1 MKKIGLGMVLLFIF
15 VGCSSMSVIRSK
27 DVAGEPTVYC
37 KVVEEPDPLLMG
49 GWKCGYNRGLANS
62 QEYDFNPIAYWLVKK
77 DDKYALYFYRATR
90 GGAKRYVGWRAWTI
104 NGGEIY
110 SDTGVRFV
118 AKDGAVY
125 YVWNNQ
131 APEKMTRFAVE

>member
-15 VGCSSMSVIRSK
+15 VGCSNMSVIRSK
-27 DVAGEPTVYC
+27 DIAGTPTAYC
-37 KVVEEPDPLLMG
+37 KVTKEPDPLLIG
-49 GWKCGYNRGLANS
+49 GWKCGYNRYFADS

-90 GGAKRYVGWRAWTI
+90 GGAKRFVGWRDWTI
-104 NGGEIY
+104 NGDEIY

-118 AKDGAVY
+118 IKDGDVY
-125 YVWNNQ
+125 YIWKDQ
-131 APEKMTRFAVE
+131 KPEKMTRFTVE